1 MHIQCFFYYHALFL
15 RKLQFFELLNRSI
28 GSSKNRDAVVY
39 TLLAEMH
46 FGFDLCKKFEEK
58 NKSSSEDIICV
69 YHKPVRYELLCAGGG
84 M

>member
-1 MHIQCFFYYHALFL
+1 
-15 RKLQFFELLNRSI
+15 
-28 GSSKNRDAVVY
+28 
-39 TLLAEMH
+39 MH

-84 M
+84 DVKKSESRFI